1 MANLQRNIEVLKAKD
16 CSYLSIHDT
25 SYYPVAPDEAN
36 IQILMA
42 GYDTPFEFAFV
53 LNEVN
58 VFNSYSFGL
67 TTSETDDFVA
77 LPDGLYTIHL
87 TTCPDTGVCT
97 RYHIRTCQI
106 DCRLALQWA
115 KYAQD
120 CEDEKILYYLD
131 RIEFLLRGA
140 EANADL
146 CNPDK
151 AIELYRKADDLLRRF
166 ELDC

>member
-16 CSYLSIHDT
+16 CAYLSILDT
-25 SYYPVAPDEAN
+25 SVYPVAPDEAN
-36 IQILMA
+36 IQISVP
-42 GYDTPFEFAFV
+42 GYDTPYEFAFV

-58 VFNSYSFGL
+58 VLNSYSFGF
-67 TTSETDDFVA
+67 TTSETSDFVD
-77 LPDGLYTIHL
+77 LPDGVYTINL

-97 RYHIRTCQI
+97 RYHLRTCKI
-106 DCRLALQWA
+106 DCRLAVQWA

-146 CNPDK
+146 CNPAK
-151 AIELYRKADDLLRRF
+151 ATELYIKADDLLRRF

>member
-16 CSYLSIHDT
+16 CSYLSVLDN
-25 SYYPVAPDEAN
+25 SVYPIAPDEAN
-36 IQILMA
+36 LQIITP
-42 GYDTPFEFAFV
+42 GYDTGFEFPFI
-53 LNEVN
+53 LNQVN
-58 VFNSYSFGL
+58 VFNSYSFGF
-67 TTSETDDFVA
+67 TTSETSDFA
-77 LPDGLYTIHL
+77 ELPDGLYTLNL

-97 RYHIRTCQI
+97 RYHLRTCKI
-106 DCRLALQWA
+106 DCRLARQWA

-131 RIEFLLRGA
+131 RIEFLLRGG

-151 AIELYRKADDLLRRF
+151 AIDLYRKADDLLRRF

>member
-16 CSYLSIHDT
+16 CAYLSVLDN
-25 SYYPVAPDEAN
+25 SFYPVPPDEAN
-36 IQILMA
+36 LQIIVP
-42 GYDTPFEFAFV
+42 GYDTGFEFPFT
-53 LNEVN
+53 LNQVN
-58 VFNSYSFGL
+58 VFNSYSFGF
-67 TTSETDDFVA
+67 TTSETSDFTD
-77 LPDGLYTIHL
+77 LPDGLYTLNL

-97 RYHIRTCQI
+97 RHHLRTCRI

-131 RIEFLLRGA
+131 RIEFLLRGG

-146 CNPDK
+146 CNPEK

>member
-16 CSYLSIHDT
+16 CSYLSVLDT
-25 SYYPVAPDEAN
+25 SVYPIAPTEAN
-36 IQILMA
+36 IQIIVP
-42 GYDTPFEFAFV
+42 GYDTGFEFVFI

-58 VFNSYSFGL
+58 VYNSYSFGF
-67 TTSETDDFVA
+67 TTSATSDFTE
-77 LPDGLYTIHL
+77 LPDGLYTLNL

-97 RYHIRTCQI
+97 RYHLRTCKI
-106 DCRLALQWA
+106 DCRLGVQWA

-120 CEDEKILYYLD
+120 CEDEKILYFLD
-131 RIEFLLRGA
+131 KVEFLLRGA

-151 AIELYRKADDLLRRF
+151 AIELYRKADDILRRF